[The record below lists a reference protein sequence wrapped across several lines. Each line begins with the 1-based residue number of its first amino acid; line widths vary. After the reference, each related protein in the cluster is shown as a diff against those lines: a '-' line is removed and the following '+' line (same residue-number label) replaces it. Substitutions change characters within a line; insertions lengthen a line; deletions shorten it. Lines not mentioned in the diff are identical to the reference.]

1 MPSLHCRHEGCSMAS
16 VSLSVDGLGVAIDC
30 AGLTHDHTTH
40 SPSPHTP
47 APTPHPTRY
56 TPAPA
61 APSSGLNSSCGST
74 SALTDS
80 HTEPGW
86 RVDAS
91 YSRSTRVTQ
100 RRA

>member
-1 MPSLHCRHEGCSMAS
+1 MPTLHQLSCQLMDWEWPVFVRNSLTITPR
-16 VSLSVDGLGVAIDC
+16 VPPPLPPPPPPPLP
-30 AGLTHDHTTH
+30 T
-40 SPSPHTP
+40 HTP
-47 APTPHPTRY
+47 HDTH
-56 TPAPA
+56 APA

-74 SALTDS
+74 SALTDRR
-80 HTEPGW
+80 TEPGW